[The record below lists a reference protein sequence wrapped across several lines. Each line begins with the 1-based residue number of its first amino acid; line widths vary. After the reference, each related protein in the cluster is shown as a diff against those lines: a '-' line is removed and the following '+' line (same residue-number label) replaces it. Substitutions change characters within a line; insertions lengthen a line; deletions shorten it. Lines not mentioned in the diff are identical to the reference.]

1 MSSDFWNGEFV
12 AALLDVHDK
21 QTGDGPY
28 PSTTL
33 FNADMSNGCDVP
45 DDESQVSVVGSV
57 NMGVNGA
64 GVVVV

>member
-1 MSSDFWNGEFV
+1 MVSNFSNGELV
-12 AALLDVHDK
+12 ASFDVHDK

-33 FNADMSNGCDVP
+33 FNADMSNGCDFP

-57 NMGVNGA
+57 KMGVNGA